1 MINPVW
7 LITKFH
13 SPPHTDS
20 DIKAKKNPEKADSQI
35 KEKLYIYLEFKKKG
49 KKKIIPSSY
58 INGSI

>member
-35 KEKLYIYLEFKKKG
+35 KEKLYIYLEFKKKR
-49 KKKIIPSSY
+49 
-58 INGSI
+58 